1 LKVLSEP
8 GARYE
13 RLVKGG
19 LMSPVVVVGFGALDA
34 ALVSQAIYAYRDFR
48 RAAERAE
55 RAERLR
61 GGTARPR
68 R

>member
-1 LKVLSEP
+1 
-8 GARYE
+8 
-13 RLVKGG
+13 
-19 LMSPVVVVGFGALDA
+19 MSPVVVVGFGALDA

-55 RAERLR
+55 RPR

>member
-1 LKVLSEP
+1 
-8 GARYE
+8 
-13 RLVKGG
+13 
-19 LMSPVVVVGFGALDA
+19 MSPVVVVGFGALDA

-61 GGTARPR
+61 GTTPRPR